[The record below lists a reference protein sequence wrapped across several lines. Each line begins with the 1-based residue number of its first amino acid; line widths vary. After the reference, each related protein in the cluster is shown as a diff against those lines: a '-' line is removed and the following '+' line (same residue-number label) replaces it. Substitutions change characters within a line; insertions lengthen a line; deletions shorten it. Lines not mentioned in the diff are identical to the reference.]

1 MRGLT
6 ARVGLFGHGLAG
18 IAGRLRE
25 FPATSRGMCAGCRC
39 CLRCN
44 RQRRWNTLELLPK
57 GATCPRRRRVGSS
70 AVSGRGSPPPLGA
83 SLSRSQ
89 HGGRSVPGP
98 HSERSSPAG
107 ISKKMARRALTA
119 SSSADRDAL
128 PTGRAARVVSRGPSG
143 AVVARAR
150 RRASVPTAFQEA
162 LRPGLP
168 DLSTRDA
175 VGDLQRSRVTRS
187 STRAANGMCDVHHEK
202 PVVESEIG
210 APPHRQ
216 EAPAKVI

>member
-1 MRGLT
+1 VEVR
-6 ARVGLFGHGLAG
+6 RRR
-18 IAGRLRE
+18 GRLLVPRRRR
-25 FPATSRGMCAGCRC
+25 PLGRRRGCEDEGEHEHGSSECGGSDRHC
-39 CLRCN
+39 SPR
-44 RQRRWNTLELLPK
+44 
-57 GATCPRRRRVGSS
+57 GATCPRRRRRVGSS

-89 HGGRSVPGP
+89 RGGRSAPGP

-150 RRASVPTAFQEA
+150 RRASVPTAFQET

-168 DLSTRDA
+168 DSSTRDG

-187 STRAANGMCDVHHEK
+187 STRAANGMCDVHHENQSSRVRSG
-202 PVVESEIG
+202 P
-210 APPHRQ
+210 PPHRQ